1 MKNSTRWRF
10 YDKDPKDLSQ
20 LEKDKIG
27 YYEKSSDDLRMMYVR
42 GSFRDQGSVTMSFHN
57 DSKHNHK
64 GGDWKISPNQLMEF
78 LKEIGVQFHFYT
90 DRKHSYVAE
99 IKLQP
104 WSNWE
109 NALRKPAKPRKIDR

>member
-42 GSFRDQGSVTMSFHN
+42 GSFRDQGSVTMSSYN
-57 DSKHNHK
+57 DDRTNHK
-64 GGDWKISPNQLMEF
+64 GGDWKINPNQLMEF
-78 LKEIGVQFHFYT
+78 LKEIGVTFHFYT

-104 WSNWE
+104 WSYWE
-109 NALRKPAKPRKIDR
+109 NALRKPAKPRKIDG